1 MTFGEDASRVRE
13 KNSSQNM
20 AIIRHTAL
28 NMLQNAKKSMKEISI
43 KALRKLAGWRNDT
56 LELVLQQNF

>member
-1 MTFGEDASRVRE
+1 MTFREDASRIRE
-13 KNSSQNM
+13 KNASENM

-28 NMLQNAKKSMKEISI
+28 NMLKNAKKSMKEMSI